1 MRLTEILQAECVKVP
16 LEATEKQS
24 AIAELVQLLA
34 DARGI
39 DADDLLNAV
48 WKREQ
53 TRTTGIGHGVAIP
66 HGKTSCCES
75 LCMAVGVARQP
86 IEFQAIDQKPVNLI
100 ILLAS
105 PEDQTGPHIQALA
118 RVSKLLCEGDIRDQI
133 IHAETGHDLYNT
145 LCDHDANIEG

>member
-1 MRLTEILQAECVKVP
+1 MRLTEILQPDCVKVP
-16 LEATEKQS
+16 LEAREKQA
-24 AIAELVQLLA
+24 AIAELVHLLARAHDMEAEQLL
-34 DARGI
+34 D
-39 DADDLLNAV
+39 AV

-66 HGKTSCCES
+66 HGKTPLCES
-75 LCMAVGVARQP
+75 LCMAVGVAPEP

-118 RVSKLLCEGDIRDQI
+118 RVSKLLCEPEVRGQI
-133 IHAETGHDLYNT
+133 QSAASGEDLYQVI
-145 LCDHDANIEG
+145 CDHDGKIDG